1 MNADGGGGAETP
13 LAARAR
19 ALLGAPPWRDRPQA
33 LTLLAAPPPEGTAPG
48 ALPRLWLVLAA
59 ADARGLGGEWE
70 AALLRHRLRR
80 ARADG
85 FALTAVT
92 AEGAA
97 ALLDAASPRA
107 LEARWEFRRAL
118 PLHDPPGRAG
128 GLAGAARRL
137 PEGAFERLARTLF
150 LQACRAL
157 DALRA
162 EPPPATEAPEAT
174 PLAAGEAAGALARL
188 ACLLDEGA
196 HPTADWLRAAARGTA
211 LGRRIAPWLDAPAPA
226 GAGAVLEEAARALRR
241 DFAGREWL
249 RDPEGHAFRPPPR
262 R

>member
-1 MNADGGGGAETP
+1 MSADGGGAAEAP

-19 ALLGAPPWRDRPQA
+19 ALLAAPPWDDRPQA
-33 LTLLAAPPPEGTAPG
+33 LTLLAAPPPEDADPG
-48 ALPRLWLVLAA
+48 ARPRLWLVLAA
-59 ADARGLGGEWE
+59 ADARGLGEEWE
-70 AALLRHRLRR
+70 APLLRHRLRR

-92 AEGAA
+92 ADGAA
-97 ALLDAASPRA
+97 ALLDGASPRA
-107 LEARWEFRRAL
+107 LEARWEFGRAL
-118 PLHDPPGRAG
+118 PLHDPAGRAG
-128 GLAGAARRL
+128 ELSAAARRL

-162 EPPPATEAPEAT
+162 EPPGAADPPAAAPI
-174 PLAAGEAAGALARL
+174 AAGEAAGALARL
-188 ACLLDEGA
+188 ACLLDAGA

-226 GAGAVLEEAARALRR
+226 GAGAVLEEASRALRGR
-241 DFAGREWL
+241 FAGREWL